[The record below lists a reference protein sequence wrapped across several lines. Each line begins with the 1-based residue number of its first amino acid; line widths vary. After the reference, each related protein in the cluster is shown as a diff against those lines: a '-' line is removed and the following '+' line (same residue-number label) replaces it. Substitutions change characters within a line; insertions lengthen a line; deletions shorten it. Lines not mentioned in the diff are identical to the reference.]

1 MLSRQIAQKLRGY
14 ETPFYLYDTALLRQT
29 LESVVYESK
38 KYGYKVHYAIKANYD
53 DHLLA
58 IIREYGLGIDCASG
72 NELRK
77 AVEAGFDPKGIVY
90 AGVGKRDKELR
101 YAIGQEI
108 MAINCESIEE
118 LELVDRLAGEAGKKT
133 DVALRI
139 NPDIDPK
146 TNHCIDTGQAD
157 SKFGIS
163 YEEVLEHAKEIKSL
177 KHINIVGIHLHIG
190 SQIRELHVFENMCN
204 KVNVIVENLEKLGFS
219 FRFVDVGGGLGVNYD
234 VPENEPIPNFAS
246 LFSIVHNHLAVG
258 DREVHFE
265 FGRSIVA
272 ECGEPMTLQRCLEL
286 GLEQNYDVRIIRNEQ
301 RISDN
306 DATAANAGMLPSVD
320 LTAGY
325 SGALDN
331 ERTTPRE
338 GDAVTENGIYD
349 QTFDAGVAVNWTL
362 FDGFRIRTNYKR
374 LQELQQMG
382 ALRTRITIEDF
393 VATLTAEYYNYVQQT
408 LRLSNFRYA
417 VQLSRERL
425 RITEERFKIG
435 SFSRLDLLQAR
446 VDFNA
451 DSSKYMSQHELVTAS
466 RIRINELLANDDL
479 NGRLSICDSLIE
491 VNSTLEWDRLEAET
505 RAANASLLL
514 AGHDN
519 TLAELDLK
527 SIRSRFYPYLNLT
540 AGYGYTY
547 NRFGNGATQSR
558 GTLGLNAGVK
568 LGFTIFDGNRRR
580 EQRNAR
586 ITIENTELTRQ
597 QLEQSLM
604 ANLSNFWQ
612 AYRNNLEVIQLETE
626 NLIAARE
633 NYEIAMERY
642 LLGDLPGIEMRE
654 AQKSLLDAE
663 ERILTA
669 QYNTKL
675 CEISLQQISGNIGV
689 YLQ

>member
-77 AVEAGFDPKGIVY
+77 AVE
-90 AGVGKRDKELR
+90 VGKRDKELR

-272 ECGEPMTLQRCLEL
+272 ECGELITTVLFNKTTATGRKLVIVDASMTEL
-286 GLEQNYDVRIIRNEQ
+286 IRPALYGSYHNIENITSEDEVREKYTIVGTACESTDVF
-301 RISDN
+301 D
-306 DATAANAGMLPSVD
+306 
-320 LTAGY
+320 
-325 SGALDN
+325 
-331 ERTTPRE
+331 
-338 GDAVTENGIYD
+338 EN
-349 QTFDAGVAVNWTL
+349 V
-362 FDGFRIRTNYKR
+362 
-374 LQELQQMG
+374 
-382 ALRTRITIEDF
+382 
-393 VATLTAEYYNYVQQT
+393 T
-408 LRLSNFRYA
+408 LRKTR
-417 VQLSRERL
+417 R
-425 RITEERFKIG
+425 G
-435 SFSRLDLLQAR
+435 DLLTLKSAG
-446 VDFNA
+446 A
-451 DSSKYMSQHELVTAS
+451 YGMSMAS
-466 RIRINELLANDDL
+466 R
-479 NGRLSICDSLIE
+479 
-491 VNSTLEWDRLEAET
+491 
-505 RAANASLLL
+505 
-514 AGHDN
+514 
-519 TLAELDLK
+519 
-527 SIRSRFYPYLNLT
+527 YNLH
-540 AGYGYTY
+540 
-547 NRFGNGATQSR
+547 
-558 GTLGLNAGVK
+558 
-568 LGFTIFDGNRRR
+568 
-580 EQRNAR
+580 
-586 ITIENTELTRQ
+586 
-597 QLEQSLM
+597 
-604 ANLSNFWQ
+604 
-612 AYRNNLEVIQLETE
+612 
-626 NLIAARE
+626 
-633 NYEIAMERY
+633 
-642 LLGDLPGIEMRE
+642 DLPG
-654 AQKSLLDAE
+654 AVYSD
-663 ERILTA
+663 
-669 QYNTKL
+669 
-675 CEISLQQISGNIGV
+675 EIR
-689 YLQ
+689 

>member
-101 YAIGQEI
+101 YAIGAGDHGDQLRI
-108 MAINCESIEE
+108 
-118 LELVDRLAGEAGKKT
+118 DRGAGTGRRGLPGEAGEKT

-177 KHINIVGIHLHIG
+177 KNIRIVGIHLHIG

-272 ECGEPMTLQRCLEL
+272 ECGELITTVLFNKTTATGRKLVIVDASMTEL
-286 GLEQNYDVRIIRNEQ
+286 IRPALYGSYHNIENITSEDEAREKYTIVGTACESTDVF
-301 RISDN
+301 D
-306 DATAANAGMLPSVD
+306 
-320 LTAGY
+320 
-325 SGALDN
+325 
-331 ERTTPRE
+331 
-338 GDAVTENGIYD
+338 EN
-349 QTFDAGVAVNWTL
+349 V
-362 FDGFRIRTNYKR
+362 
-374 LQELQQMG
+374 
-382 ALRTRITIEDF
+382 
-393 VATLTAEYYNYVQQT
+393 T
-408 LRLSNFRYA
+408 LRKTR
-417 VQLSRERL
+417 R
-425 RITEERFKIG
+425 G
-435 SFSRLDLLQAR
+435 DLLTLKSAG
-446 VDFNA
+446 A
-451 DSSKYMSQHELVTAS
+451 YGMSMAS
-466 RIRINELLANDDL
+466 R
-479 NGRLSICDSLIE
+479 
-491 VNSTLEWDRLEAET
+491 
-505 RAANASLLL
+505 
-514 AGHDN
+514 
-519 TLAELDLK
+519 
-527 SIRSRFYPYLNLT
+527 YNLH
-540 AGYGYTY
+540 
-547 NRFGNGATQSR
+547 
-558 GTLGLNAGVK
+558 
-568 LGFTIFDGNRRR
+568 
-580 EQRNAR
+580 
-586 ITIENTELTRQ
+586 
-597 QLEQSLM
+597 
-604 ANLSNFWQ
+604 
-612 AYRNNLEVIQLETE
+612 
-626 NLIAARE
+626 
-633 NYEIAMERY
+633 
-642 LLGDLPGIEMRE
+642 DLPG
-654 AQKSLLDAE
+654 AVYSD
-663 ERILTA
+663 
-669 QYNTKL
+669 
-675 CEISLQQISGNIGV
+675 EIR
-689 YLQ
+689 